1 MLPRNRMG
9 AAQLKKLKIYQGA
22 DHPHE
27 NFNPKPLP
35 GFEN

>member
-1 MLPRNRMG
+1 MG

-22 DHPHE
+22 EHPHA

-35 GFEN
+35 GFDK